1 MVNIIWCFF
10 VIIGIIGTILVGKID
25 SLNSIILNTTKESL
39 DMIIKIFPVMALW
52 LGIMNIALKSGLL
65 KKISKKISP
74 FLHFLFPDLEKDD
87 ETFGYIASNIVANFF
102 GLGNAATPFGIKTME
117 SLQEK
122 NSNKQEANRS
132 MITFLVI
139 NTSGLTAIPTTII
152 ALRMLHGSSNPTEIV
167 LACFL
172 ATTLSTIC
180 ALIIDRFFAK
190 RSLKK

>member
-10 VIIGIIGTILVGKID
+10 IIIGIIGCIIMGKLNIL
-25 SLNSIILNTTKESL
+25 NEIILNSTKESL
-39 DMIIKIFPVMALW
+39 DMVIKIFPVMTLW
-52 LGIMNIALKSGLL
+52 LGIMNIASKSGLL
-65 KKISKKISP
+65 KKISMKISP
-74 FLHFLFPDLEKDD
+74 ILHFLFPELDKND

-117 SLQEK
+117 SLQKK
-122 NSNKQEANRS
+122 NPKKNEATRS

-152 ALRMLHGSSNPTEIV
+152 ALRMFHGSNNPTEIV

-172 ATTLSTIC
+172 ATTFSTIC
-180 ALIIDRFFAK
+180 ALVIDRIYAK

>member
-1 MVNIIWCFF
+1 MVNIIWCIFI
-10 VIIGIIGTILVGKID
+10 IIGLIGSILVGKLNILNEVI
-25 SLNSIILNTTKESL
+25 LNSTKESL

-52 LGIMNIALKSGLL
+52 LGIMNIASKSGLL
-65 KKISKKISP
+65 KKISIKISP
-74 FLHFLFPDLEKDD
+74 VLHFLFPDLDKND
-87 ETFGYIASNIVANFF
+87 ETFGFIASNIVANFF

-117 SLQEK
+117 SLQKK
-122 NSNKQEANRS
+122 NPNKNEATRS

-152 ALRMLHGSSNPTEIV
+152 ALRMFHGSSNPTEIV

-172 ATTLSTIC
+172 ATTFSTIC
-180 ALIIDRFFAK
+180 ALVIDRIFAR

>member
-1 MVNIIWCFF
+1 MVNIIWCLFI
-10 VIIGIIGTILVGKID
+10 IIGIILSIIGGKID
-25 SLNSIILNTTKESL
+25 ILNEIILNSTKEAL

-52 LGIMNIALKSGLL
+52 LGIMNIASKSGLL
-65 KKISKKISP
+65 KKISTKIYP
-74 FLHFLFPDLEKDD
+74 LLHFLFPELDKND

-102 GLGNAATPFGIKTME
+102 GLGNAATPFGIKTMQ

-122 NSNKQEANRS
+122 NNNKNEATRS

-152 ALRMLHGSSNPTEIV
+152 ALRMFHGSSNPTEIV
-167 LACFL
+167 LACFV
-172 ATTLSTIC
+172 ATTFSTIC
-180 ALIIDRFFAK
+180 ALIIDRIFAR

>member
-1 MVNIIWCFF
+1 MVNIIWCLF
-10 VIIGIIGTILVGKID
+10 IIVGIIGCIIVGKVDTLSEIV
-25 SLNSIILNTTKESL
+25 LNSTKEAL

-52 LGIMNIALKSGLL
+52 LGIMNIASKSGLL
-65 KKISKKISP
+65 KKIATRISP
-74 FLHFLFPDLEKDD
+74 LLHILFPELSKDD

-117 SLQEK
+117 SLQK
-122 NSNKQEANRS
+122 NNPRKDEATRS

-152 ALRMLHGSSNPTEIV
+152 ALRMFHGSKNPTEIV

-172 ATTLSTIC
+172 ATTFSTIC
-180 ALIIDRFFAK
+180 ALVIDRFFA
-190 RSLKK
+190 RRGLKK

>member
-1 MVNIIWCFF
+1 MVNVIWCFF
-10 VIIGIIGTILVGKID
+10 IIFGIIGSIAVGKLNILNELI
-25 SLNSIILNTTKESL
+25 LNSTKEAL
-39 DMIIKIFPVMALW
+39 EMVIKIFPVMTLW
-52 LGIMNIALKSGLL
+52 LGIMNIASKSGLL
-65 KKISKKISP
+65 KKISAKISP
-74 FLHFLFPDLEKDD
+74 ILHFLFPELDKND

-117 SLQEK
+117 SLQKK
-122 NSNKQEANRS
+122 NPTKEVATRS

-152 ALRMLHGSSNPTEIV
+152 ALRMFHGSSNPTEIV

-172 ATTLSTIC
+172 ATSFSTIC

-190 RSLKK
+190 RSMKK

>member
-1 MVNIIWCFF
+1 MNIIWCFF
-10 VIIGIIGTILVGKID
+10 IIVGIIGCIFTGKTDVLSEIT
-25 SLNSIILNTTKESL
+25 LNSTREAL

-52 LGIMNIALKSGLL
+52 LGIMNVASKSGLL
-65 KKISKKISP
+65 KKISLKIAP
-74 FLHFLFPDLEKDD
+74 LLHYLFPDLDKND

-117 SLQEK
+117 ALQEK
-122 NSNKQEANRS
+122 NPNKAEATRS

-152 ALRMLHGSSNPTEIV
+152 ALRMFHGSSNPTEIV

-172 ATTLSTIC
+172 ATSFSTMC
-180 ALIIDRFFAK
+180 ALIIDRFFAR
-190 RSLKK
+190 RSFKK